1 MAQGLLNMFHQ
12 KTQAHQEPRLCDQQ
26 KKFDDLCQW
35 IDAHIG
41 EPIGWQQLMM
51 QSGLDFQTIQALFF
65 KYKSTTPM
73 TWIRRRREAKS
84 SLLKRQDL

>member
-1 MAQGLLNMFHQ
+1 MTAAPSSDRVSAI
-12 KTQAHQEPRLCDQQ
+12 TR

-41 EPIGWQQLMM
+41 EPIGWQQLMA

-65 KYKSTTPM
+65 KYECITPI

-84 SLLKRQDL
+84 SPLNRQDL

>member
-1 MAQGLLNMFHQ
+1 MFQ
-12 KTQAHQEPRLCDQQ
+12 LRPQTHQEPRLLDQQ
-26 KKFDDLCQW
+26 KKFDELCQW

-41 EPIGWQQLMM
+41 EPIGWQQLMK
-51 QSGLDFQTIQALFF
+51 QSGLDYQTIQALFF

-84 SLLKRQDL
+84 SAPRR